1 MKKKCNL
8 VIGSTGFIGNSVCK
22 NISKNY
28 DLYTISR
35 RKSKNFFSKKHF
47 SINLEN
53 YKNFNKVILELKK
66 KYQKIDV
73 FFLAGESSVERSI
86 INSKSSINN
95 SIISFHNIILSLRKV
110 NSTIVLASSGSVYDL
125 RIKSSFAEWDVVRPP
140 SPYAAIKLASE
151 AIAISYCDTY
161 GMDIRIA
168 RIFSVFGETMNRFFI
183 YDLVKK
189 LNNSKGKVILK
200 GSGNQERD
208 YLHVD
213 DVSNGLFAILKKGS
227 RGEIYN
233 LCRGMPVKLKDL
245 ANKVKIILKKK
256 DIKIIWDKKQTIG
269 IRDCWYG
276 KNRKIKSIGFNFKK
290 PFETSLRSTVKYIY
304 SNLKKI

>member
-22 NISKNY
+22 NISKKY

-47 SINLEN
+47 VINLEN
-53 YKNFNKVILELKK
+53 YKNLNKVILELKK
-66 KYQKIDV
+66 KYEKIDV

-95 SIISFHNIILSLRKV
+95 SIISFHNTILSLRKV
-110 NSTIVLASSGSVYDL
+110 KSTIVFASSGSVYDS
-125 RIKSSFAEWDVVRPP
+125 RIKSSFSEQDAVRPP

-151 AIAISYCDTY
+151 GIAISYCDTY

-168 RIFSVFGETMNRFFI
+168 RIFSAFGETMNRFFM

-189 LNNSKGKVILK
+189 LNNSKDKVLLK

-213 DVSNGLFAILKKGS
+213 DVSNGLFTILKKGLK
-227 RGEIYN
+227 GEVYN
-233 LCRGMPVKLKDL
+233 LCSGKPIKLKNL
-245 ANKVKIILKKK
+245 ANKIKNILKKK
-256 DIKIIWDKKQTIG
+256 DIEIIWDKEQTIG

-290 PFETSLRSTVKYIY
+290 TFETSLKLTISHIY
-304 SNLKKI
+304 SNLKK